1 MLHLEAS
8 QGHGEKQLSCLI
20 CLINGGGGVKLF
32 KSSIQVIND
41 RNITV
46 AFSEMQIVF
55 YSLTID
61 ENIEYITGNGYSL
74 TFRLL

>member
-1 MLHLEAS
+1 M
-8 QGHGEKQLSCLI
+8 
-20 CLINGGGGVKLF
+20 GGGGVKLF